1 MPRKAVSEGR
11 FAVTRPAILEAFM
24 VRLLSFPAGVVA
36 PVLMLLVTSACA
48 GSDRDASGD
57 TAGATASG
65 VAAGSDTGMAGMAHG
80 PAKDADHEF
89 LRAMSDHH
97 EGLVLM
103 ASAAMNK
110 ASRSETQAE
119 AHKLHQK
126 QAQERDNML
135 GMIRSSYNESHT
147 PTAMPKHRAMN
158 DSLQQKSGAAY
169 DRDFY
174 RHVVMHHREGVQMID
189 QFLPRLTKPQVR
201 QMAEQMRRDQMREI
215 AEFESKARA

>member
-1 MPRKAVSEGR
+1 MPRKAASEG
-11 FAVTRPAILEAFM
+11 VSQSLDPAILEELM
-24 VRLLSFPAGVVA
+24 VRLVSFRAAVITPVV
-36 PVLMLLVTSACA
+36 MLLAFACA

-57 TAGATASG
+57 TSGATASA
-65 VAAGSDTGMAGMAHG
+65 VAGGIDTGMAGMAHG
-80 PAKDADHEF
+80 PAKEADHEF
-89 LRAMSDHH
+89 LRAMSNHH

-103 ASAAMNK
+103 GSAAMNK
-110 ASRSETQAE
+110 ATRSETQAD

-126 QAQERDNML
+126 QAQERDKMV

-189 QFLPRLTKPQVR
+189 QFLPRLTNPQVR

-215 AEFESKARA
+215 AEFESKTRA